1 MKLFYFWSLF
11 IVLPFV
17 TVFAEEKPD
26 MPLIDISGDSGRQVV
41 IAAGTPEIYQG
52 HPTSL
57 LMPDGKTIFVV
68 WSVNHGG
75 PAGPMARSDDGGKTW
90 TRLDHILPPGFSKH
104 RNCPSIYRMVADNG
118 TERLWVFSA
127 QPKMPRILSEDGG
140 KTWRELEPLGFSCV
154 MTFSS
159 VVSKNP
165 GKQDGKY
172 VAFYHHKTNTD
183 GAVQDGEKQSGAL
196 QVVQTETA
204 DAGLTW
210 SKPRAIAVVEGRDP
224 CEPFAFWSPDNK
236 EICCLMRDN
245 KHNGRSLMMFSVDH
259 AETWSTPTDTPWG
272 LTGDRHWGVYTP
284 DGRLVIVFRDWAIGS
299 PSRTHF
305 VAWVGTYDDIKQ
317 NKPGQFRI
325 KLLHSNAGFDCGYPG
340 IQVLPDGTIFALTY
354 IKYKP
359 GNDKH
364 SVVGVHFKLTKDG
377 VE

>member
-1 MKLFYFWSLF
+1 MKHYYGSILL
-11 IVLPFV
+11 IVF
-17 TVFAEEKPD
+17 TFSTIIAEEKPD
-26 MPLIDISGDSGRQVV
+26 LPLHDISGETERHVV
-41 IAAGTPEIYQG
+41 IAAGTPDVYQG

-68 WSVNHGG
+68 WTLNHGG

-90 TRLDHILPPGFSKH
+90 TRLDHLLPPEFSKH
-104 RNCPSIYRMVADNG
+104 KNCPSIYRMVAADK

-140 KTWRELEPLGFSCV
+140 KTWRELAPLGFSCV

-159 VVSKNP
+159 VVPKNP
-165 GKQDGKY
+165 GKEDGKY
-172 VAFYHHKTNTD
+172 IGFYHHKVNIG
-183 GAVQDGEKQSGAL
+183 GAVQDGEKQSGVL

-210 SKPRAIAVVEGRDP
+210 SEPRVAASVEGRDA

-245 KHNGRSLMMFSVDH
+245 KHKGRSLMMFSGDH
-259 AETWSTPTDTPWG
+259 GETWSTPVDTPWG

-299 PSRTHF
+299 PHRTHF

-317 NKPGQFRI
+317 KNAGQFRV

-364 SVVGVHFKLTKDG
+364 SVVGVRFKLSQNG